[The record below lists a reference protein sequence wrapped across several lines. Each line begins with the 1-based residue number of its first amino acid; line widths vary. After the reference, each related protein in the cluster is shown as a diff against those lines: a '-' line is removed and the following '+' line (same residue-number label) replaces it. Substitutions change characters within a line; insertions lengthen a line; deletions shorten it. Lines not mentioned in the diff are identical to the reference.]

1 MPAISFLNV
10 LIFLSVSSLV
20 GWYLYRKLLTV
31 IDAFTPKN
39 LPLVKKRLARTVVAL
54 MSLPAIPM
62 LLKEIPPLR
71 ETGVTYTLF
80 FLGSVWGI
88 WLFLALLVFVPADL
102 TILVWKQARRVFA
115 RRKTKSLIE
124 AQTTRADVARTRDD
138 NPPLM
143 PEKSSVYSP
152 SRREFLKKAAPSMIG
167 FAFPTVITGYS
178 LVNNRMN
185 YVVNQM
191 TLSFPNLPSE
201 LRGLKI
207 AHASDIHSGAFM
219 SQRQME
225 EITQTLNS
233 FHPDLV
239 ALTGDFVAND
249 KNEIEPFVKGF
260 RNLKST
266 YGTFACAGNHDE
278 WVGIET
284 VAAAMKQHAE
294 TLLRNEHRIINID
307 GAPLNVIGIDY
318 TRSRTA
324 YLDAAMKGTNPDG
337 FNLLLCHHPDF
348 FTYAKTANIDL
359 MLAGHTHGGQIA
371 LDVAGVELY
380 PIDILYKYPR
390 GLFEEGEQGKQKLYV
405 NLGAGVTGAPLRTIS
420 PEIVVMTLV

>member
-1 MPAISFLNV
+1 MPAISFLSV
-10 LIFLSVSSLV
+10 LIFLSASAIV
-20 GWYLYRKLLTV
+20 GWYLYRKMLTV
-31 IDAFTPKN
+31 IDAFAPSN

-71 ETGVTYTLF
+71 ETGLTYTLF

-88 WLFLALLVFVPADL
+88 WLFLTLLVFVPADL
-102 TILVWKQARRVFA
+102 TILVWKQAQRWFKRRRV
-115 RRKTKSLIE
+115 KSAIQTE
-124 AQTTRADVARTRDD
+124 ATSKHIMAALDD
-138 NPPLM
+138 KMPSM
-143 PEKSSVYSP
+143 PEKSSVFSP
-152 SRREFLKKAAPSMIG
+152 SRREFLKKASPSLIG

-178 LVNNRMN
+178 LFNNRLN

-207 AHASDIHSGAFM
+207 AHVSDIHSGTFM

-225 EITQTLNS
+225 EIAQTLNS
-233 FHPDLV
+233 FYPDLV
-239 ALTGDFVAND
+239 AITGDFVANH
-249 KNEIEPFVKGF
+249 KNEIEPFAKGF
-260 RNLKST
+260 QRLKST

-278 WVGIET
+278 WVGIDA
-284 VAAAMKQHAE
+284 VAEAMKQHGE

-307 GAPLNVIGIDY
+307 GAPLNIIGLDY
-318 TRSRTA
+318 TRSRTS
-324 YLDAAMKGTNPDG
+324 YLDAATKGTNPDG

-348 FTYAKTANIDL
+348 FTYAKTANINL

-380 PIDILYKYPR
+380 PIDMLYKYPR

-405 NLGAGVTGAPLRTIS
+405 NLGVGVTGAPLRTVS
-420 PEIVVMTLV
+420 PEIVVITLV